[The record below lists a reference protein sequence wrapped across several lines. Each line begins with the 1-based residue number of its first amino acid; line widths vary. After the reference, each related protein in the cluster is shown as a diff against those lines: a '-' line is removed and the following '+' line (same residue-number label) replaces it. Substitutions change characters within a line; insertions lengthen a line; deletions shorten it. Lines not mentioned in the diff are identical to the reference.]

1 MGHELITLAIV
12 VVGIFICV
20 KGVMVEQMIERLPK
34 WARGPAYLAAT
45 IVWLAGVVAILPTLG
60 LIIGLIAGGGG
71 GAE

>member
-1 MGHELITLAIV
+1 MRHELLTLAIV

-45 IVWLAGVVAILPTLG
+45 IVCLAGVVAILPTLG
-60 LIIGLIAGGGG
+60 LIIGLIAAGGG

>member
-1 MGHELITLAIV
+1 LAIV

-60 LIIGLIAGGGG
+60 LITGLIAGGGG